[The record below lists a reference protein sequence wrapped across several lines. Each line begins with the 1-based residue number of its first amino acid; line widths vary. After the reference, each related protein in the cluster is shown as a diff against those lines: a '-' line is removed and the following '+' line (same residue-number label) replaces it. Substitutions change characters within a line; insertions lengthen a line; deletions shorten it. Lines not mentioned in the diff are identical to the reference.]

1 MLLWKQWKTIFSWW
15 RTWRSGDGSGL
26 KLNQENP
33 KKSNF
38 QTVLIYLSNQNFSF
52 DKRIFTKKL
61 FNFNKVDFFV
71 KSVDVYFVVL
81 VVCHHNVCDH
91 DYDRET
97 HDCDHDTHVHDDA
110 AEEHCGHHD
119 HNYGVDVHL
128 GNCDIVLDAIYHN
141 PGDDHFDIGDDHEYL
156 DGSKGLD
163 DGLGNFEVAEILEV
177 VDSTAAVENTA
188 VDIEL
193 VVDLVD
199 GDLAWNLSDAENFR
213 NEN

>member
-26 KLNQENP
+26 KLNQEKP

-38 QTVLIYLSNQNFSF
+38 QTLLFFLSNRNVCF
-52 DKRIFTKKL
+52 DQRIFTRKL

-71 KSVDVYFVVL
+71 KSVDAYFVVY
-81 VVCHHNVCDH
+81 HHIVYDH

-119 HNYGVDVHL
+119 HNYGVDGLL
-128 GNCDIVLDAIYHN
+128 GNCDIDLDEIYHN
-141 PGDDHFDIGDDHEYL
+141 PGDDHFDTGDDHDYL